1 MQTHCSYVILCRRIW
16 SADRFKNEKTIY
28 ASEEEERRAKRYDSY
43 MKMAKYMSKEELR
56 EAYVEVMIELEEV
69 HRKEKHGNKG

>member
-1 MQTHCSYVILCRRIW
+1 MLGNRRVFECLHYTFLR
-16 SADRFKNEKTIY
+16 SEADRFKNEKTIY

-56 EAYVEVMIELEEV
+56 EAYVEAMIE
-69 HRKEKHGNKG
+69 

>member
-1 MQTHCSYVILCRRIW
+1 MR
-16 SADRFKNEKTIY
+16 KPY
-28 ASEEEERRAKRYDSY
+28 ASEEEECRAKRYDSY

-56 EAYVEVMIELEEV
+56 EAYVEAMIELEEV